1 MKSQIEMA
9 NEPHQHSVR
18 RIVLPSGRKIDVIR
32 FAEQT
37 DQDHR
42 GLNICP
48 ECDSNLVQPITWAEA
63 GESAWQLELY
73 CPNCDWEGEGVYD
86 QQQIERFEDTL
97 EAGVEDILNDLKRLT
112 YANMTAEVDRFSA
125 ALRADLIL
133 PEDF

>member
-1 MKSQIEMA
+1 MA

-32 FAEQT
+32 FADKV
-37 DQDHR
+37 DQDHC
-42 GLNICP
+42 GLHICP
-48 ECDSNLVQPITWAEA
+48 DCESQLVQPTSWTEA
-63 GESAWQLELY
+63 GDTQWQLELY
-73 CPNCDWEGEGVYD
+73 CPNCEWEGDGTYD
-86 QQQIERFEDTL
+86 QQQIERFEDAL
-97 EAGVEDILNDLKRLT
+97 EAGVEDILTDLKRLT

>member
-1 MKSQIEMA
+1 MA

-32 FAEQT
+32 FA
-37 DQDHR
+37 DQVDKDHR
-42 GLNICP
+42 GLHICP
-48 ECDSNLVQPITWAEA
+48 DCDSHLVQPTSWTEA
-63 GESAWQLELY
+63 GETQWQLELY

-86 QQQIERFEDTL
+86 QEQIEHFEDTL
-97 EAGVEDILNDLKRLT
+97 EAGVEDILTDLKRLT
-112 YANMTAEVDRFSA
+112 YANMTADVDRFTA